1 MKCKLC
7 LEEKPLLKKS
17 HIIPNF
23 MYKGLFTDDHKLFVV
38 SSDDP
43 SNARYTFTGEYE
55 GNILCKECDNS
66 IIGGYENYAH
76 TVLYGGKNLKEDQYP
91 YVQNMV
97 TRGGINLLYSINIDY
112 AKFKLFLLSFL
123 WKSSISSRPF
133 FNLVNLG
140 KHEEPIRQMLIERN
154 PGESD
159 TYPCMLLTF
168 LNVESVPED
177 FIGQP
182 QQTLGSSDAP
192 ITFLIGGMY
201 YIFYLSNTNRPGF
214 DPYGPVNERGEL
226 RIFELQESDAKK
238 FFKSFTG
245 IG

>member
-1 MKCKLC
+1 MICKLC
-7 LEEKPLLKKS
+7 SEEKQLLKKS
-17 HIIPNF
+17 HIIPEF
-23 MYKGLFTDDHKLFVV
+23 MYKGLYTDDHRIITV
-38 SSDDP
+38 SSDNLTKP
-43 SNARYTFTGEYE
+43 RFKNTGEYE
-55 GNILCKECDNS
+55 GNILCKECDNI

-76 TVLYGGKNLKEDQYP
+76 TLLYGGKNLKEDQYP
-91 YVQNMV
+91 FVQNMV
-97 TRGGINLLYSINIDY
+97 TTGGINLLYSTNIDY

-140 KHEEPIRQMLIERN
+140 KHEEPIRQMLFERN
-154 PGESD
+154 PGDSD
-159 TYPCMLLTF
+159 TYPCMILTF

-192 ITFLIGGMY
+192 IAFLIGGMY

-214 DPYGPVNERGEL
+214 DPLGPVNQNGEL
-226 RIFELQESDAKK
+226 RIFELPESEAKK
-238 FFKSFTG
+238 FFKMFTG